1 MVSLTVIPIPVLLAI
16 YFFVLVYRVK
26 TTCTFCFTGFTDRG
40 VLSISSD
47 PTLTAVSSL
56 LTEPPTYTLTA
67 RTTGGPPGNVEWTID
82 GAAIPDSTATANV
95 DSDSNSDR
103 NATRYTHT
111 LMVRGRQSGVIR
123 FTASNRRTSP
133 APSRQLTITC
143 KWGVCVCCHDF

>member
-1 MVSLTVIPIPVLLAI
+1 M
-16 YFFVLVYRVK
+16 
-26 TTCTFCFTGFTDRG
+26 
-40 VLSISSD
+40 SISSA
-47 PTLTAVSSL
+47 PALTAVSSL

-95 DSDSNSDR
+95 DSDSISDR
-103 NATRYTHT
+103 LNAHYTHT

-133 APSRQLTITC
+133 APSSQLTITC
-143 KWGVCVCCHDF
+143 KWSYNFACMYWICSLLPIPVRGLSGRYAM